1 MPLLFSVMG
10 TSSEQLRGAVVD
22 VVTEVVSKRM
32 EPVPKL
38 ALIQGLGIIP
48 TCCQW
53 ASSPPYQ
60 EDQSELGQK
69 FARLLT
75 ALATGEP

>member
-1 MPLLFSVMG
+1 M
-10 TSSEQLRGAVVD
+10 D
-22 VVTEVVSKRM
+22 VVTEVVCKRM

-60 EDQSELGQK
+60 EDQEDLGQR
-69 FARLLT
+69 FARLLN
-75 ALATGEP
+75 ALATGESSTYPLHIILAGLMRPH